1 MCRVRRAG
9 VRTGWGGLSLGIG
22 REVGSPPLDLRGG
35 LRGRTGDGNSFMTGA
50 VGQAGAALEEVG
62 RVEDS
67 AR

>member
-1 MCRVRRAG
+1 M
-9 VRTGWGGLSLGIG
+9 GIG

-67 AR
+67 AG